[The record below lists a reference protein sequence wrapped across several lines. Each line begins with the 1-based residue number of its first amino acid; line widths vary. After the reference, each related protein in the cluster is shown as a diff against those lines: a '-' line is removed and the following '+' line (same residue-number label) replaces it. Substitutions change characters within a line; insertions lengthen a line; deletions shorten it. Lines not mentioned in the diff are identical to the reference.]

1 LINISGVNSIQG
13 MENNDL
19 ASFPD
24 DPPEYDAISKANQKE
39 ERAGD
44 CSTYEIY
51 SQSKQKGQ

>member
-13 MENNDL
+13 KEYNYL

-24 DPPEYDAISKANQKE
+24 DPPQDDAISKANQKE

>member
-1 LINISGVNSIQG
+1 

-24 DPPEYDAISKANQKE
+24 DPPEDDAISKANQKE

-51 SQSKQKGQ
+51 SKSKQKGQ